1 MAEPTNTKN
10 KVTIKKYVIYLFVT
24 VFIMFV
30 LNRLHVRPFVL
41 ENNYPD
47 IFRIFVLSLP
57 NFAEA
62 VMGTLILTGIL
73 LQLRQSLGDKL
84 KLSNTTYVYLTALIL
99 ASIYVISQ
107 EFELHNIG
115 GNNVYDPYDLV
126 ASIVGLTLTYLIIRR
141 FGFIEMME
149 TEIAE

>member
-1 MAEPTNTKN
+1 
-10 KVTIKKYVIYLFVT
+10 
-24 VFIMFV
+24 
-30 LNRLHVRPFVL
+30 
-41 ENNYPD
+41 
-47 IFRIFVLSLP
+47 
-57 NFAEA
+57 
-62 VMGTLILTGIL
+62 MGTLILTGIL
-73 LQLRQSLGDKL
+73 LQLRQFLGDKL